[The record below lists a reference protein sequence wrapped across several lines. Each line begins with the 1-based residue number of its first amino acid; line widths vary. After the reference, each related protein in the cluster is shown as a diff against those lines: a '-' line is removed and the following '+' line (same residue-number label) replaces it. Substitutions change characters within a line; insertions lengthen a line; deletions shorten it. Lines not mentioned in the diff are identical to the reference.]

1 MTQAAKPIVEVDEET
16 NITEIT
22 IRPDGRIY
30 VFGLSRQ
37 VLQILENL
45 RPGEPHLAGVL
56 AHVRAVEPATIQST
70 TPPS

>member
-1 MTQAAKPIVEVDEET
+1 MNGSLNPLVERDDET

-22 IRPDGRIY
+22 IQPDGRIY

-45 RPGEPHLAGVL
+45 HPGEAHLVQLL
-56 AHVRAVEPATIQST
+56 ARMRSVEPAAVEST
-70 TPPS
+70 SPP